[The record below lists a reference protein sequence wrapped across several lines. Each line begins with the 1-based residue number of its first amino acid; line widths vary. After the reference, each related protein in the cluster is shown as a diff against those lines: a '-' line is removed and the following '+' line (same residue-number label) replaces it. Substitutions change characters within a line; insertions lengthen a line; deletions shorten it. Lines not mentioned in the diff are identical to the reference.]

1 MYISVSKFYLQ
12 HIMKKILY
20 PTDASSASKN
30 ALFYALHIA
39 KINEAEIIAFHFYDA
54 PQAHIKM
61 AETEIEQ
68 EAQNQGIDI
77 TIKHL
82 SKNNQNRSIELV
94 AKNEQVDVVV
104 MATKGSSGEN
114 DVMLGAIISE
124 VMTNTK
130 ALVLGIPES
139 YKLSDGIKN
148 ITFTTRFREKD
159 KKALNK
165 CLKFADMLGAKVNCL
180 YIKTPKSDISDSI
193 IEQWKTLYADKNVTF
208 HILESPEVKKTV
220 LNYIEQNDS
229 DLLAILTYKRNFL
242 EELFRGSTTQ
252 KLSYYASVPVLAI
265 HESDL
270 K

>member
-1 MYISVSKFYLQ
+1 
-12 HIMKKILY
+12 MKKILY

-30 ALFYALHIA
+30 AFFYTLHIA
-39 KINEAEIIAFHFYDA
+39 KLNDAEIIAFHFYDA
-54 PQAHIKM
+54 PENQIKI

-68 EAQNQGIDI
+68 EAKNQGFDI
-77 TIKHL
+77 PIKHL
-82 SKNNQNRSIELV
+82 SKSPQNRSIESV
-94 AKNEQVDVVV
+94 TKREQADVVV
-104 MATKGSSGEN
+104 MATKGAAGDN

-139 YKLSDGIKN
+139 HKLAEGIKN

-159 KKALNK
+159 KKALNT

-193 IEQWKTLYADKNVTF
+193 IEQWKVLYADKNVTF
-208 HILESPEVKKTV
+208 HIIESQEVKKSV

-242 EELFRGSTTQ
+242 EEIFRESTTQ